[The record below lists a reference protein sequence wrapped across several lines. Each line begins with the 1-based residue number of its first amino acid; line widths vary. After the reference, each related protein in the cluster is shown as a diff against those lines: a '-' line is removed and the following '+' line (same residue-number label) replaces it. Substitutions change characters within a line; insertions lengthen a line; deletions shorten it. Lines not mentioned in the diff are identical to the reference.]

1 MVMFLARHPMEVI
14 FLNSSA
20 RAIFV
25 TAFNT
30 RNLLLTQKLL
40 KQGNMSHKLR
50 KTFFKILPLML

>member
-14 FLNSSA
+14 SQLIRFA
-20 RAIFV
+20 RASFV

-40 KQGNMSHKLR
+40 NQGNMSQKLS
-50 KTFFKILPLML
+50 KTFSKFYR